1 MATSSGVAKAAFG
14 AALIAALF
22 AALGPTYRTCQGVDG
37 ATRCGSATGLSVNGP
52 WILIVVSVPV
62 VLTLIPVL
70 VHRRAA
76 RIVSAVLLWIGCL
89 LGMLSVG
96 IFFLPAAI
104 LMTIAAA
111 KRDDPVVPSSVG

>member
-14 AALIAALF
+14 AALVAALV
-22 AALGPTYRTCQGVDG
+22 AALGPTYSTCQAVDG

-76 RIVSAVLLWIGCL
+76 RIVSAALLWIGCL

-104 LMTIAAA
+104 LLTIAAA